1 MLEFRILG
9 PIEVA
14 GDRGAIRLGGTR
26 QRATLAILLLNANRV
41 VPIDRLADDLYA
53 GTPPVSAVKQVQ
65 RQISDLR
72 KEPGLADAIE
82 TRSPGYLVRVAQ
94 GQLDLLAFERLV
106 SEAAEALAG
115 DEPRRAAD
123 LLRSALGL
131 WRGPPLA
138 DLAYESFAQP
148 AIERLEELRLAALEQ
163 RIDAELE
170 LGQHAELVGEL
181 DELVAWHPLR
191 ERFRGQLMVA
201 LYRAGRQAE
210 ALDAY
215 RAARTALVS
224 EFGIE
229 PGPELQELE
238 RQILRQDPALL
249 PRTRPREPAP
259 ARSVLV
265 AADGDADMDGLISVA
280 EPLSAA
286 AELIVARLVT
296 AEDELAAAEAAVRAR
311 GAALGGN
318 ARTAAFTTDEPARDA
333 VRLATTW
340 AVQLV
345 LVSGTHDPAPVFEH
359 SPADVAVVSGP
370 AVDWAGGDG
379 VFVPFGGAEHDW
391 AALELGAWLASAAR
405 APLRLVGMRA
415 DPGRGRRDASRL
427 LANASIAVQRLVG
440 VTGDQ
445 VLVAP
450 DALVAAVEA
459 ATVVVAGV
467 SSRWRTE
474 GVGGRATR
482 LGVKRPVVLVHAGP
496 RPGGLAPRESR
507 TRFSWSLGS

>member
-1 MLEFRILG
+1 LLEFRILG
-9 PIEVA
+9 PIEVVR
-14 GDRGAIRLGGTR
+14 DRGAIRLGGTK
-26 QRATLAILLLNANRV
+26 QRATLAILLLNANQV

-72 KEPGLADAIE
+72 KQPGLAEAIE
-82 TRSPGYLVRVAQ
+82 TRSPGYLVRLATD
-94 GQLDLLAFERLV
+94 QLDLRAFERLV
-106 SEAAEALAG
+106 SEAAEALTG
-115 DEPRRAAD
+115 GEPQRAAD
-123 LLRSALGL
+123 LLRSALRL
-131 WRGPPLA
+131 WRGPALA

-163 RIDAELE
+163 RIDVELE
-170 LGQHAELVGEL
+170 LGQHTELVGEL
-181 DELVAWHPLR
+181 DELVALHPLR

-215 RAARTALVS
+215 RAARSALVS
-224 EFGIE
+224 EFGLE

-249 PRTRPREPAP
+249 PRARAREPAP

-265 AADGDADMDGLISVA
+265 VADRDTDMDGLMSLV
-280 EPLSAA
+280 EPLTPAT
-286 AELIVARLVT
+286 ELIVARLVA
-296 AEDELAAAEAAVRAR
+296 AEDDLAAAAAMVRAR
-311 GAALGGN
+311 AAALGGN
-318 ARTAAFTTDEPARDA
+318 ARTAAFTTDEVARDA

-340 AVQLV
+340 AVRLV
-345 LVSGTHDPAPVFEH
+345 VVSGTHDPTPVFEH
-359 SPADVAVVSGP
+359 SPADVAVVSGQ
-370 AVDWAGGDG
+370 AIDWAAGEG
-379 VFVPFGGAEHDW
+379 VFVPFGGTEHDW
-391 AALELGAWLASAAR
+391 AALELGAWLASAAN
-405 APLRLVGMRA
+405 APLRLVGTRA
-415 DPGRGRRDASRL
+415 DPSRGRRDASRL

-440 VTGDQ
+440 VTGEP
-445 VLVAP
+445 VLVAR
-450 DALVAAVEA
+450 DAFAAAVRA

-482 LGVKRPVVLVHAGP
+482 LGDKRPLVLVHAGP

-507 TRFSWSLGS
+507 TRFSWSLGT